1 MYYWHSRAFFL
12 CLELPYPLKPQKRSV
27 PQKLTA
33 GFHCQWQ
40 WSHNSLNV
48 ERPSMG
54 THGAIEVPASCAL
67 VSLVEEG
74 TQKATERETGQR
86 CRNPAI
92 KPSTLKHLVSLY
104 VQPRSESHQLTHSCC
119 SQPTP
124 SHLVHPYFG
133 WAFSPRWAP
142 WRKPSTSCCLHF
154 FIMMDCNLELSAKER
169 LSSLNCCCWV
179 LDSSNREQNW
189 NLVCRQQDEGMWK
202 KMLFYYHG
210 WQLQE
215 KARECLGHP
224 RQ

>member
-1 MYYWHSRAFFL
+1 MTMVTQLIERRKAKHGYSWGHRSSSFL
-12 CLELPYPLKPQKRSV
+12 CSSLSGGRRYSEGYRKRDWATMQKSSHKTFDLEASRLIICAAKIR
-27 PQKLTA
+27 
-33 GFHCQWQ
+33 
-40 WSHNSLNV
+40 
-48 ERPSMG
+48 EPSIN
-54 THGAIEVPASCAL
+54 AFVLLSAQS
-67 VSLVEEG
+67 
-74 TQKATERETGQR
+74 
-86 CRNPAI
+86 
-92 KPSTLKHLVSLY
+92 
-104 VQPRSESHQLTHSCC
+104 
-119 SQPTP
+119 
-124 SHLVHPYFG
+124 F
-133 WAFSPRWAP
+133 AFSSSLFWMGLLTSVSPMK
-142 WRKPSTSCCLHF
+142 KPSTSCCLHF